1 MNEPHIADAIRKV
14 VATMAKAVDDGQ
26 RSSAI
31 DAEDLMDVL
40 LSIADAIDSPH

>member
-14 VATMAKAVDDGQ
+14 VATMAKAVDDDH
-26 RSSAI
+26 RSTKI

-40 LSIADAIDSPH
+40 LSIADAIDNPQ